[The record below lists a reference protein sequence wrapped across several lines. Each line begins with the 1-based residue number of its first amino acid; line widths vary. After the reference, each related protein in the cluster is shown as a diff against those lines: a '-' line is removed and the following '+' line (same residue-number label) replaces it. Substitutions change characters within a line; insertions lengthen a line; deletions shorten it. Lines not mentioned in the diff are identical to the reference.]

1 MVGCAEKHAM
11 RPAVWPSMRG
21 NRDSCQ
27 PNQNC
32 LVNLSF
38 AVAPRAH
45 RKRRRLATAKL
56 EEDPARRGRAQAQ
69 AVVALV
75 SLTSPR
81 FTEVYPTSLGVLAD
95 WTYEPPVATRRLTCR
110 GPVRGA
116 HERSGRTRCRARCS
130 RSMDGLADSSS
141 TVKAWSCSEADPWPS
156 SLRLGTCSPFFYGE
170 RNGQKVVTRIG
181 QAQQA
186 EPLRSAA
193 TVLPTTR

>member
-95 WTYEPPVATRRLTCR
+95 
-110 GPVRGA
+110 
-116 HERSGRTRCRARCS
+116 
-130 RSMDGLADSSS
+130 SSS

-186 EPLRSAA
+186 EPLRSA
-193 TVLPTTR
+193 